1 MLKKH
6 ENLYWKK
13 NCSSIWS
20 GNKETEESKHEKE
33 EVTKT
38 VSVSKIVKE
47 KESETETDEQGTV
60 FVHEPKNT
68 DDAKIILTDAT
79 LEKGKEDETTQKQE
93 EVLLFFSKFLEGWAS
108 ERVNILFCFVQV
120 SVENP
125 VIEEGQTET
134 KHSQKEETEIS
145 KVLVDTAHVF
155 LLIYV
160 SLYLQN

>member
-1 MLKKH
+1 MKICT
-6 ENLYWKK
+6 EKK

-93 EVLLFFSKFLEGWAS
+93 EVLFIFFQVPWSLSIRESKYF
-108 ERVNILFCFVQV
+108 VLFCAGKCRK
-120 SVENP
+120 SGNRRRSNRN
-125 VIEEGQTET
+125 QTLT
-134 KHSQKEETEIS
+134 KRRDGD
-145 KVLVDTAHVF
+145 L
-155 LLIYV
+155 
-160 SLYLQN
+160 